1 MIPVAFMPISTW
13 DPEFVQ
19 AIRAH
24 YTGSRGAPPGKK
36 LAWRIFESGRHRGWI
51 GLGEPTFALRARKRL
66 GIMDERALPYT
77 VNNFIYRLDAPGD
90 VLASDILKVWHDVA
104 VDAWEARYGWR
115 PVHWETMVQP
125 DAVES
130 ENPGACFKAAGY
142 RSLGMTT
149 GMTAKRPLGRSHA
162 PGGGYGKRVISHGA
176 PPKLV
181 LYKGPLARVAVRG
194 ERS

>member
-1 MIPVAFMPISTW
+1 MNTTHVSFVPISTW
-13 DPEFVQ
+13 DPEFVK

-36 LAWRIFESGRHRGWI
+36 LAWRIFEDGRHRGWI

-66 GIMDERALPYT
+66 GIMDGRALPFT
-77 VNNFIYRLDAPGD
+77 VNNFIYRLDAEGY
-90 VLASDILKVWHDVA
+90 VRASDILKAWHTVA
-104 VDAWEARYGWR
+104 AEAWLQRYGWM
-115 PVHWETMVQP
+115 PIHWETMVQP

-149 GMTAKRPLGRSHA
+149 GMTAKRPPGHSHS
-162 PGGGYGKRVISHGA
+162 PDGGYGKRIISHGA
-176 PPKLV
+176 PLKLV
-181 LYKGPLARVAVRG
+181 LYKGPLVRVG
-194 ERS
+194 S